1 MQGSVSQNDLNV
13 NSDYEEAFT
22 QQRSPVK
29 RSYSTP
35 ARPRPLQF
43 SRPRNYNYLASAKP
57 DLSPTVEVAA
67 PERPSAPPLAPPESL
82 NNLSSDS
89 TGAPTQSESTGEP
102 PPDSI

>member
-1 MQGSVSQNDLNV
+1 MQGSVSYNDLNV

-35 ARPRPLQF
+35 ARPLQF
-43 SRPRNYNYLASAKP
+43 SRPRNYNYLASTKP

-67 PERPSAPPLAPPESL
+67 PERPSAPPLAPQENL
-82 NNLSSDS
+82 NNLSKYW
-89 TGAPTQSESTGEP
+89 
-102 PPDSI
+102 